1 MRYLSLSQNSLRIE
15 HVCIASLFLIV
26 AIILIAIISNHI
38 YIHKLNKRVEQKA
51 QDLYDKMV
59 QDTKEMKRNI
69 ENESME
75 YIKNALDAAVA
86 EIANK
91 SMEKNSKKDLATTFA
106 KLRESIK
113 DNTSNVMN
121 NTGAIRIAVYLFHN
135 GTKTTHGIDFFKFS
149 CICEK
154 VVAGSGV
161 KEQSMNQSNIPVNLF
176 DPMLDSLIN
185 NGRYII
191 IKSEDLENT
200 NQRIFISSP
209 KINYSQAVGI
219 FDNKNNLLGFVLAEM
234 DKTYNKHSVNEEYLS
249 LKSFVAQIVP
259 ALAYSD
265 YISVTEKNN

>member
-1 MRYLSLSQNSLRIE
+1 MRYLFLSQDTLRIE
-15 HVCIASLFLIV
+15 HICILCLFLLV
-26 AIILIAIISNHI
+26 AIIIAIIISNKR
-38 YIHKLNKRVEQKA
+38 YLDVLNKRVDQRAE
-51 QDLYDKMV
+51 DLYNKMLE
-59 QDTKEMKRNI
+59 DTNKMKQII
-69 ENESME
+69 ENESMD
-75 YIKNALDAAVA
+75 YIKSTLDAAIF

-91 SMEKNSKKDLATTFA
+91 SLQKDTKKDLATMFA
-106 KLRESIK
+106 RLRESIK

-161 KEQSMNQSNIPVNLF
+161 KEQSINQSNIPVNLF
-176 DPMLDSLIN
+176 DPMIASLIN

-191 IKSEDLENT
+191 INSEDLKNT

-234 DKTYNKHSVNEEYLS
+234 DKTYNKHSAHEEYIS

-265 YISVTEKNN
+265 YINITEKK